1 MRVFPYLLYLKDL
14 YTWVTDIFF
23 WSNIV
28 LGDAFKMLFKKKVLG
43 MILKKCFKN
52 KQNGKEANFRLT
64 SYFVEGYLCPG
75 NQIVLHFSCHIY
87 EGKWPK
93 NEWHIKSVLHTHR
106 HTLSHIHTLTSSPT
120 AVTPVALCVQHND
133 LYSQLKSYKGKQ
145 TWVLY
150 ETYLELCL
158 PFYLEGRER

>member
-28 LGDAFKMLFKKKVLG
+28 LGDAFKMLFKKKVLR

-64 SYFVEGYLCPG
+64 SYFVEGYLCLG
-75 NQIVLHFSCHIY
+75 NQIVLHFSCQIY

-93 NEWHIKSVLHTHR
+93 NEWHIKSVLHKHR
-106 HTLSHIHTLTSSPT
+106 HTLSHIYTQSHLALLLSLLWPCVYNTMICIHNSRVVRGNRLEFSMF
-120 AVTPVALCVQHND
+120 VFKEVATV
-133 LYSQLKSYKGKQ
+133 
-145 TWVLY
+145 
-150 ETYLELCL
+150 
-158 PFYLEGRER
+158 